1 MRRLF
6 VLTTRKPRV
15 IFIVGV
21 TLLLAYV
28 FARNLYRLST
38 SRQSPQPDYTAA
50 KNRAP
55 YPPAAVGKNVIWTD
69 YAYVQYVTDASYL
82 CNSLMIFEALRRHG
96 TRAELLMLYPQEWE
110 VPGGVFE
117 DETDAT
123 DYEGKLL
130 ARARDR
136 YGARLSP
143 IQVQTYENKND
154 TTWQDSY
161 TKLLAFNQTQYKRV
175 IALDS
180 DGTLFNV
187 GYSLSPNHDS
197 GV

>member
-1 MRRLF
+1 MRGLF
-6 VLTTRKPRV
+6 ARSARKLRV

-28 FARNLYRLST
+28 FARNLYILST
-38 SRQSPQPDYTAA
+38 SQQSSQPDYNSAR
-50 KNRAP
+50 NSVP
-55 YPPAAVGKNVIWTD
+55 YPPPAIGKNVTWTD
-69 YAYVQYVTDASYL
+69 YAYVQYVTDPSYL

-96 TRAELLMLYPQEWE
+96 TRAELLMLYPQEWQ
-110 VPGGVFE
+110 VSSGVFD
-117 DETDAT
+117 DEMDAT
-123 DYEGKLL
+123 DDEGKLL

-187 GYSLSPNHDS
+187 GEFLSLNTDT
-197 GV
+197 GA

>member
-1 MRRLF
+1 
-6 VLTTRKPRV
+6 
-15 IFIVGV
+15 
-21 TLLLAYV
+21 
-28 FARNLYRLST
+28 
-38 SRQSPQPDYTAA
+38 
-50 KNRAP
+50 
-55 YPPAAVGKNVIWTD
+55 
-69 YAYVQYVTDASYL
+69 
-82 CNSLMIFEALRRHG
+82 
-96 TRAELLMLYPQEWE
+96 MLYPQEWE
-110 VPGGVFE
+110 VSSGVFE

-130 ARARDR
+130 ARARDG

-187 GYSLSPNHDS
+187 GYSLSPKPDT
-197 GV
+197 GVWHNGPD

>member
-1 MRRLF
+1 M
-6 VLTTRKPRV
+6 
-15 IFIVGV
+15 
-21 TLLLAYV
+21 LAYV
-28 FARNLYRLST
+28 FARNLYILST
-38 SRQSPQPDYTAA
+38 SRQSPQPDYASA

-55 YPPAAVGKNVIWTD
+55 YPPAAIGKNVTWTD

-110 VPGGVFE
+110 VPSGVFD

-123 DYEGKLL
+123 DHEGKLL
-130 ARARDR
+130 ARARDKYR
-136 YGARLSP
+136 ARLSP

-180 DGTLFNV
+180 DGTLFKV
-187 GYSLSPNHDS
+187 VQFLSPNHDT
-197 GV
+197 GA